1 MPEVKKNLSEA
12 LTLLESLPDLLVLFD
27 SRGTCIDHHGPSGDA
42 YPMTPRHGRPL
53 LESFP
58 PEIAAAISPAVAD
71 CISERRA
78 TEVDLSV
85 NGKSG
90 EQWFEFRALPCG
102 DNLFMALL
110 RNITDRRRERDAL
123 YEGAY
128 HDPLTR
134 LPNRAQFMS
143 RLRRILERSQV
154 HGAFTIALL
163 MLDMDRFKAVNDS
176 LGHLVGDQL
185 LIEFGARL
193 RRAVRPQDLVARLG
207 GDEFVVLLDN
217 IQSPAQAVAV
227 SNRIHGALKQPFL
240 LAGKELHCTTSIGL
254 AVAAG
259 GYRSADDMLRD
270 ADMAMYQAKSR
281 GRGES
286 AIFEQSMHQRN
297 VEQLSLENELRRAVA
312 EDQFVLDYQTVHS
325 LGDGGVLALEAL
337 VRWRHP
343 RRGLLLPGEF
353 IGLAEDTGEI
363 TGLGHWILAR
373 ALRTA
378 AFLSKT
384 TGRNLA
390 VSVNLAGRQ
399 LSEPGFAE
407 KVLGLLD
414 EAGVP
419 PSGLLLEITERAV
432 NLDPKAHTKVL
443 QRLHEAGLR
452 VVLDNF
458 GSGQSS
464 LSYVLNLPL
473 HYIKVDRSFVNRL
486 SEGRA
491 TRVVVDSVIRLAHEL
506 GIKVIA
512 EGVERATD
520 KAVLK
525 DLGCDLAQ
533 GYAYNRPAPESDIL
547 GFLRA

>member
-1 MPEVKKNLSEA
+1 MPDNRKLQEA
-12 LTLLESLPDLLVLFD
+12 VTLLESLPDLLVLFD
-27 SRGTCIDHHGPSGDA
+27 SRGTCIDHHGPSGDS

-53 LESFP
+53 LEAFS
-58 PEIAAAISPAVAD
+58 PELAATISPALAD
-71 CISERRA
+71 CIGERRS
-78 TEVDLSV
+78 TELDLQV
-85 NGKSG
+85 NNQQG
-90 EQWFEFRALPCG
+90 EQWFEFRAMPCG
-102 DNLFMALL
+102 DNLFMALM

-134 LPNRAQFMS
+134 LPNRAHFMS
-143 RLRRILERSQV
+143 RLRRILERSQT
-154 HGAFTIALL
+154 HASYTIALL

-217 IQSPAQAVAV
+217 IQSAPQALAVA
-227 SNRIHGALKQPFL
+227 NRIHGALKQPFQ

-254 AVAAG
+254 AVASG

-270 ADMAMYQAKSR
+270 SDMAMYQAKSR

-286 AIFEQSMHQRN
+286 AVFEQSMHQRN
-297 VEQLSLENELRRAVA
+297 LEQLSLENELRRAVA
-312 EDQFVLDYQTVHS
+312 EDQFLLNFQTVHS
-325 LGDGGVLALEAL
+325 LADEGVSSLEAL
-337 VRWRHP
+337 VRWQHP

-363 TGLGHWILAR
+363 TGLGHWILR
-373 ALRTA
+373 QALRTGA
-378 AFLSKT
+378 SFTKAM
-384 TGRNLA
+384 GRPISM
-390 VSVNLAGRQ
+390 SVNLSGRQ
-399 LSEPGFAE
+399 LSEPGFDE
-407 KVLGLLD
+407 VVLRLLE

-419 PSGLLLEITERAV
+419 PSGLLLEITEKAV

-443 QRLHEAGLR
+443 QRLHEKGLR

-458 GSGQSS
+458 GTGQSS

-473 HYIKVDRSFVNRL
+473 HYIKVDRGFVSRL
-486 SEGRA
+486 AEGRA

-506 GIKVIA
+506 GIQVIA
-512 EGVERATD
+512 EGVEREGD

-533 GYAYNRPAPESDIL
+533 GWAYTRPAPENEIFTHL
-547 GFLRA
+547 NL